1 MIYNVFSLLLLCCWC
16 ITEVT
21 VCFFLINGISDL
33 PDLLSF
39 MSAYGLSILIVYLIV
54 NGLIKHDNSLGKTMI
69 TEALMKFLV
78 FLAVIPL
85 AGPVVSLF
93 IVLFFRLYPLYP
105 VRVELFD
112 RVDKDILAVLKKR
125 YEGRAIPALEAF
137 LLRGMNADQ
146 ALRLISRIDEMEW
159 TVMKAVILR
168 NIIRLAFRENM
179 VLMAIDILTKKLDQ
193 ILADI
198 NIVESAENTD
208 ARTMHRLANLYHEIP
223 YQGKTPFRKDPFP
236 PILHELIDA
245 VGDALPFFPRE
256 LRRGMFFYFII
267 VKQDKFPVQHDVVG
281 KAVFPFLMLFF
292 LGNQCHYGKCKLL
305 HFFHEPLKPGR
316 NSAGNIWVVAFYN
329 QADVRT
335 LFHVCAASLTLSGI
349 YAPSVVSI
357 VS

>member
-21 VCFFLINGISDL
+21 VYFFLINGISDL

-39 MSAYGLSILIVYLIV
+39 LSAYGLSILIVYLIV

-69 TEALMKFLV
+69 SEALMKFLV

-85 AGPVVSLF
+85 AGPVISLF

-112 RVDKDILAVLKKR
+112 RVDKDILAVLKKK

-198 NIVESAENTD
+198 NTVENAENMD
-208 ARTMHRLANLYHEIP
+208 AGTMHRLANLYHEIP
-223 YQGKTPFRKDPFP
+223 YLDLCDSIMKPFYQKKACQWAVRSFEQEDSEENALLSVRYFLEAGEAAKARNIYKVVQEKEDCLLEMQKWIPYEFELALALGELDPFNRIYETIETTEGAYIP
-236 PILHELIDA
+236 DK
-245 VGDALPFFPRE
+245 
-256 LRRGMFFYFII
+256 
-267 VKQDKFPVQHDVVG
+267 VKEAAHTWKRV
-281 KAVFPFLMLFF
+281 LT
-292 LGNQCHYGKCKLL
+292 
-305 HFFHEPLKPGR
+305 
-316 NSAGNIWVVAFYN
+316 SAW
-329 QADVRT
+329 
-335 LFHVCAASLTLSGI
+335 L
-349 YAPSVVSI
+349 
-357 VS
+357 

>member
-39 MSAYGLSILIVYLIV
+39 LSAYGLSILIVYLIV

-193 ILADI
+193 ILTDI
-198 NIVESAENTD
+198 KTVESAENTD
-208 ARTMHRLANLYHEIP
+208 AGTMHRLANLYHEIP
-223 YQGKTPFRKDPFP
+223 YLDLCDSIMKPFYQEKACHWAVRAFEQEDSEENALLSVRYLLEAGEAAKARNIYKAVQEKGDYLLQKWIPYEFELALAHGELDPFNRIYETIETTEGAYIP
-236 PILHELIDA
+236 DK
-245 VGDALPFFPRE
+245 
-256 LRRGMFFYFII
+256 
-267 VKQDKFPVQHDVVG
+267 VKEAAHTWKRV
-281 KAVFPFLMLFF
+281 LT
-292 LGNQCHYGKCKLL
+292 
-305 HFFHEPLKPGR
+305 
-316 NSAGNIWVVAFYN
+316 SAW
-329 QADVRT
+329 
-335 LFHVCAASLTLSGI
+335 L
-349 YAPSVVSI
+349 
-357 VS
+357 

>member
-21 VCFFLINGISDL
+21 VYFFLINGISDL

-39 MSAYGLSILIVYLIV
+39 LSAYGLSILIVYLIV

-198 NIVESAENTD
+198 NTVESAENTD

-223 YQGKTPFRKDPFP
+223 YLDLCDSIMKPFYQEKACHWAVRAFEREDSEENALLSVRYLLEAGEVARARNIYKAVQEKGDCLLQMQKWIPYEFELALAHGELDPFNRIYETIETTEGVYIP
-236 PILHELIDA
+236 DK
-245 VGDALPFFPRE
+245 
-256 LRRGMFFYFII
+256 
-267 VKQDKFPVQHDVVG
+267 VKEAAHTWKRV
-281 KAVFPFLMLFF
+281 LT
-292 LGNQCHYGKCKLL
+292 
-305 HFFHEPLKPGR
+305 
-316 NSAGNIWVVAFYN
+316 SAW
-329 QADVRT
+329 
-335 LFHVCAASLTLSGI
+335 L
-349 YAPSVVSI
+349 
-357 VS
+357 

>member
-39 MSAYGLSILIVYLIV
+39 LSAYGLSILIVYLIV

-198 NIVESAENTD
+198 KTVESAENTD

-223 YQGKTPFRKDPFP
+223 YLDLCDSIMKPFYQEKACHWAVRAFEQEDSEENALLSVRYLLEAGEAAKARNIYKAVQEKGDYLLQMQKWIPYEFELALAHGELDPFNRIYETIETTEGAYIP
-236 PILHELIDA
+236 DK
-245 VGDALPFFPRE
+245 
-256 LRRGMFFYFII
+256 
-267 VKQDKFPVQHDVVG
+267 VKEAAHTWKR
-281 KAVFPFLMLFF
+281 
-292 LGNQCHYGKCKLL
+292 LL
-305 HFFHEPLKPGR
+305 T
-316 NSAGNIWVVAFYN
+316 SAW
-329 QADVRT
+329 
-335 LFHVCAASLTLSGI
+335 L
-349 YAPSVVSI
+349 
-357 VS
+357 